1 MKIEGHHL
9 PPPTVPLGHYPPS
22 PRTPPPSPNP
32 GKPPSISRLASR
44 FFLIANEQSYRK
56 RKIANQ
62 TMGTRSNT
70 WIPNTSI
77 LSINNQRLNSFLV
90 HMTETCYRLDWKE
103 KWKQWGGFV
112 FTFSIYVTSRK
123 NEKHIRNEHLI
134 KHKKYPS
141 YWKWIKYNQD
151 TSVLIY
157 LLHSCKK
164 HIGK

>member
-9 PPPTVPLGHYPPS
+9 PPPTVPLGHHPPS

-123 NEKHIRNEHLI
+123 KWKTYKEWT
-134 KHKKYPS
+134 S
-141 YWKWIKYNQD
+141 Y
-151 TSVLIY
+151 
-157 LLHSCKK
+157 
-164 HIGK
+164 

>member
-1 MKIEGHHL
+1 MLMIQGIEWNMFSL
-9 PPPTVPLGHYPPS
+9 SWQDWRTPPAPTPRSPRAPPPS
-22 PRTPPPSPNP
+22 SRTPPPPPPPNP
-32 GKPPSISRLASR
+32 RKPPSISRLASR

-123 NEKHIRNEHLI
+123 KWKTYKEWT
-134 KHKKYPS
+134 S
-141 YWKWIKYNQD
+141 Y
-151 TSVLIY
+151 
-157 LLHSCKK
+157 
-164 HIGK
+164 

>member
-9 PPPTVPLGHYPPS
+9 PPPTVPLGHHPPS

-44 FFLIANEQSYRK
+44 FFLITNEQSYRK

-90 HMTETCYRLDWKE
+90 HMIETCYRLDWKE

-112 FTFSIYVTSRK
+112 FTFSIYVTS
-123 NEKHIRNEHLI
+123 
-134 KHKKYPS
+134 
-141 YWKWIKYNQD
+141 
-151 TSVLIY
+151 
-157 LLHSCKK
+157 CKK
-164 HIGK
+164 WKTYKEWTSY